1 MLLSTRTS
9 SMQLGTFMS
18 ATQEQAAT
26 MLRTSLQS
34 HSVGWPEEPPAQFHL
49 RRGRRGSGK
58 CLEEV

>member
-1 MLLSTRTS
+1 
-9 SMQLGTFMS
+9 MQLGTFMS